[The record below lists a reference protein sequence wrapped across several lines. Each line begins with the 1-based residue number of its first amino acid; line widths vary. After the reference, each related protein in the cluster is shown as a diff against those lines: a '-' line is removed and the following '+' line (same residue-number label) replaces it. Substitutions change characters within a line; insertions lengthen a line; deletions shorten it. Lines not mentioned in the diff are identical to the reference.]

1 MGAYQN
7 VSSVCGKWVIYGSE
21 NPWFDPNKTDMG
33 YQYQP
38 GDWDSH
44 LDEFLVIEYRQIMD
58 KVGEVSKM
66 GEKASQ
72 YVKCLRHFIFLDWSH
87 CKRPYLTD
95 YLKLLDSSSWLSLS
109 E

>member
-1 MGAYQN
+1 MRR
-7 VSSVCGKWVIYGSE
+7 GKVMWAE
-21 NPWFDPNKTDMG
+21 N
-33 YQYQP
+33 QYRP

-44 LDEFLVIEYRQIMD
+44 LDEFLVIEYRQNMD

-87 CKRPYLTD
+87 CKRPYLAD
-95 YLKLLDSSSWLSLS
+95 YFKLLDSSSWLSLS